1 MEERS
6 EVLKNNRTQDIS
18 WLCSLSEPEL
28 DLLISLKKLAIQRA
42 EITDHYELADHFDL
56 KLLRA
61 LGFVLME
68 YVRKKDTSLVP
79 SAGHQLMGLDKCNL
93 LKTHVDDTTIDIE
106 EIVTGI
112 CKIKKKKK
120 KRKPI
125 RLRSK
130 SLKSC
135 IFHSKGI
142 MMILYQRCFSLR
154 TQVYL
159 YHRFV
164 FKC

>member
-1 MEERS
+1 MEELS

-42 EITDHYELADHFDL
+42 ETTDHYELADHFDL

-61 LGFVLME
+61 LGLVLME

-130 SLKSC
+130 SLKRLVGWL
-135 IFHSKGI
+135 F
-142 MMILYQRCFSLR
+142 
-154 TQVYL
+154 
-159 YHRFV
+159 
-164 FKC
+164 